1 MRRHVLN
8 VNYFLSPAEDAKQ
21 KTETINHGHRTTAGE
36 IKESRGQTNLFL
48 QIVAATI
55 LTLISTDC
63 SQYIF

>member
-1 MRRHVLN
+1 VRRHVLN

-21 KTETINHGHRTTAGE
+21 KTETINRGHRTAAGE